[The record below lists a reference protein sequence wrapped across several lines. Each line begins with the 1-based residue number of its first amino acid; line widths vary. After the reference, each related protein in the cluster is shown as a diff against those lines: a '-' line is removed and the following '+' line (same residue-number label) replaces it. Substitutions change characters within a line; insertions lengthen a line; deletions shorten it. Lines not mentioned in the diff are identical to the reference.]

1 MAAHTVVLL
10 AIWLFLPLNKV
21 PFLCFILRVPTKVFQ
36 VGVLFTQASQTMI
49 TSTLINATSY
59 SSASLTQIKHDDRT
73 VHPPS
78 HLTTCQCLRC
88 SRMGT
93 ISAWSLPEHQAVQV
107 ENSPSVIGNFFEQCY
122 SFRLVTICL
131 IKVACS
137 PICVTEIFTI

>member
-59 SSASLTQIKHDDRT
+59 SSASLTQIKHEDRT
-73 VHPPS
+73 VHPSIPS
-78 HLTTCQCLRC
+78 D
-88 SRMGT
+88 
-93 ISAWSLPEHQAVQV
+93 
-107 ENSPSVIGNFFEQCY
+107 
-122 SFRLVTICL
+122 
-131 IKVACS
+131 
-137 PICVTEIFTI
+137 CVPMFMLQQDGHHFSMKST